1 MNMDVSIIIVN
12 YNTLKMTQE
21 CIDSVFEN
29 TTGLDFEVILVDN
42 GSCDGSKEH
51 FENEKRVT
59 YIYSNENLG
68 FGRANNL
75 GYKYAKGE
83 FLFFLN
89 SDTIIEND
97 AIRSFLEYE
106 NENGGDK
113 LLGCYLVDN
122 KREYSPSYGKFPT
135 VQSELKIALNVYLS
149 RLPFFC
155 RHNYYKLEQVES
167 TQLNVDYIIGADMFV
182 PRIIID
188 SCGLFDERFFMYYE
202 ETDFQRR
209 VANAGYERIIIPGPQ
224 ITHLC
229 QGSQKKEN
237 KPLMKNLRKS
247 TMTDTSKLIYL
258 KKYNRLL
265 CFYFFKCAFFSLRF
279 FPVLLMKAPIKAKLT
294 YYSLFFKK
302 TI

>member
-1 MNMDVSIIIVN
+1 MDVSIIIVN
-12 YNTLKMTQE
+12 YNTLKMTQK

-51 FENEKRVT
+51 FENEKRIT
-59 YIYSNENLG
+59 YIYRNENLG

-75 GYKYAKGE
+75 GYLHAKGK
-83 FLFFLN
+83 FIFFLN

-97 AIRSFLEYE
+97 AIRRFLEYE

-122 KREYSPSYGKFPT
+122 KREYSPSYGSFPT
-135 VQSELKIALNVYLS
+135 LQSELKIALNVYLF
-149 RLPFFC
+149 RLPFWG
-155 RHNYYKLEQVES
+155 RHNYYKLEKVENA
-167 TQLNVDYIIGADMFV
+167 QLKVDYIIGADMFV
-182 PRIIID
+182 PRIIIE

-224 ITHLC
+224 IIHLC
-229 QGSQKKEN
+229 QGSQKKRLN
-237 KPLMKNLRKS
+237 HSKKNLNKNIL
-247 TMTDTSKLIYL
+247 TDTSKLIYL
-258 KKYNRLL
+258 KKYNNKLLFILFKTSFFFLRLIPTAL
-265 CFYFFKCAFFSLRF
+265 MPFPFKD
-279 FPVLLMKAPIKAKLT
+279 KWN
-294 YYSLFFKK
+294 YYKIYFKK
-302 TI
+302 LL